1 VSCYKAAGRASERCV
16 ERDDSWLRRRRSA
29 CVKVKRVTLR
39 AARRPPP
46 PVCCCC
52 FPPLMDSCTA
62 VAVPFQHNCHHSVT
76 SVGCR
81 PARDWHSLPA
91 PRPTWPLV
99 LLVTASRPS
108 WPATFTASHCRSAA
122 LADFQSTQK
131 SSHLLPI
138 CQARALTRIVSVDNC
153 RRIVH

>member
-1 VSCYKAAGRASERCV
+1 VSCYKAAGWASERCV
-16 ERDDSWLRRRRSA
+16 ERDDSWLLLRRRRSA

-46 PVCCCC
+46 PVCCC
-52 FPPLMDSCTA
+52 FPAPAAPGLVLQSPFRSSITA
-62 VAVPFQHNCHHSVT
+62 VTPVT

-99 LLVTASRPS
+99 LLVTASQPS
-108 WPATFTASHCRSAA
+108 WPATFIASHCRSAA

-131 SSHLLPI
+131 SSHLPD
-138 CQARALTRIVSVDNC
+138 ARAHQNC
-153 RRIVH
+153 QRR

>member
-1 VSCYKAAGRASERCV
+1 VSAVSNVMIAGCCCGMRQGETSDLESCSTTPSPGLLLLFRGA
-16 ERDDSWLRRRRSA
+16 RRSWT
-29 CVKVKRVTLR
+29 R
-39 AARRPPP
+39 
-46 PVCCCC
+46 
-52 FPPLMDSCTA
+52 TA

-99 LLVTASRPS
+99 LLVTASQPS
-108 WPATFTASHCRSAA
+108 WPATFIASHCRSAA

-138 CQARALTRIVSVDNC
+138 CQTRALTRIVSVDNC